1 MKTVVSGDMGVKQEP
16 IVLLLTEKE
25 YYRALDRYEE
35 HKGSETMEDFVIV
48 VDAGIEELEGL
59 DEDGS

>member
-1 MKTVVSGDMGVKQEP
+1 MGVKQEP

-25 YYRALDRYEE
+25 YFRALDRFEE

-59 DEDGS
+59 DEDGG